1 MRGLVALALA
11 GSLAG
16 SLAGCISFGP
26 KAPEQFLTLTPSAA
40 VPADATSSGRATTG
54 LAVLVPT
61 APQSLSVMRVPV
73 KTSDSSLAY
82 LEDAFWVDKPAQLFR
97 NLVAETIRARG
108 NRLVVENGELE
119 YSATT
124 QLSGQ
129 LVEMGYD
136 AAGSS
141 ATVRYDAVL
150 SLPGGEVTTRRF
162 ENSVTGVPALATA
175 VGPALNQAAN
185 AVAVEVA
192 DWIAGMP
199 APPAPVP
206 VAQGG

>member
-1 MRGLVALALA
+1 MRCLVALA
-11 GSLAG
+11 LAG

-40 VPADATSSGRATTG
+40 VPEDATSSGQATTG
-54 LAVLVPT
+54 LAVLVPA
-61 APQSLSVMRVPV
+61 APQSLSVTRVPV

-119 YSATT
+119 YAATT

-136 AAGSS
+136 ASGGSV
-141 ATVRYDAVL
+141 TVRYDAVL
-150 SLPGGEVTTRRF
+150 SLPGGEVRTRRF
-162 ENSVTGVPALATA
+162 ENSVAGVPALATA

-192 DWIAGMP
+192 DWVAGIP
-199 APPAPVP
+199 APPAAVP